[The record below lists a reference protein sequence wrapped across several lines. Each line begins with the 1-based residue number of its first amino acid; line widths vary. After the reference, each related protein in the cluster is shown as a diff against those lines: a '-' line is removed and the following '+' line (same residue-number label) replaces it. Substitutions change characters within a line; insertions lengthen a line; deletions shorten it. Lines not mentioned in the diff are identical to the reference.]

1 MCSFIFIFNVLLLL
15 NLSNYFLAVIS
26 LILKMRGKQKVILF
40 EALKSLLLT
49 IGIYLNKISNNNIL
63 VLIVKM
69 GTIILIKL

>member
-1 MCSFIFIFNVLLLL
+1 MCSFIFIFNVLLFL
-15 NLSNYFLAVIS
+15 NLFNYFLAVIS

-40 EALKSLLLT
+40 EALKILLLT
-49 IGIYLNKISNNNIL
+49 IGIYLNKISNNNIF